1 MALIFGNS
9 GGGLC
14 GCWCRSG
21 GRWRTGSLGGGTNDF
36 IRSGTSLER
45 GFFTLG
51 VEVTAPFTAE
61 VRDTLALW
69 FILT

>member
-1 MALIFGNS
+1 MFGNS

-14 GCWCRSG
+14 GCWCRS
-21 GRWRTGSLGGGTNDF
+21 GSLGGGTNDF

-51 VEVTAPFTAE
+51 AEVTAPFTAE

-69 FILT
+69 FSLT